1 MNRYEKKELKG
12 IGMTTVA
19 IAVLCL
25 LAQPALAAP
34 VVSVE
39 PSYISV
45 LQGENFTVN
54 ITVDPGGTDEV
65 MAAQYNL
72 YFNNSLLNAT
82 KQEKGPFL
90 SQDGASTSIFTNV
103 INNTL
108 GMTKYGESRTGV
120 DYGVTTPGVLTT
132 ISFRAVE
139 PGICSLNLSNV
150 KLSDPLAQPIL
161 GVLVNDGTVEI
172 NESIFIIS
180 GFVSYNDGSPVNN
193 PNVTITNIN
202 TTEVFIA
209 ETSVGSNYYQVSTNL
224 LHISKGDV
232 LHFNATDNIGN
243 SSEFNHTV
251 TEAEINAAGFSQD
264 ITIYVP
270 DTSPPVI
277 TNISAIPTK
286 DSANIT
292 WETDEASDSL
302 VKYGIGPG
310 NYTKTVYNASYVTY
324 HSISIADL
332 TSNTT
337 YYYVVNSTDPS
348 TNSAQSSEHS
358 FTTFADIVIKI
369 GDADAVSGEN
379 VTTSIVIT
387 NITNVGIVDIS
398 LTYNQSLVHVIAVDD
413 TDFDVLEFTI
423 DNTSGVTRIGA
434 LQTVSAGLYGNV
446 RLANVTLKAV
456 GGGGNSCTLNLTIN
470 ELKEASPEE
479 IPIPATTHNG
489 TFTIAEVTPPEVT
502 NPIANPVFI
511 PEDTDFDPRWGET
524 SQLNVTVTDD
534 CGVADVYINLST
546 IGGLSDQPMTR
557 IPGTDIWTV
566 TVNASIGTALYN
578 VSYLPH
584 NLTVSATDIFENANT
599 SVSIQ
604 LTAVLN
610 GDVSMN
616 GEVSIFDASYI
627 RKYMFGKTGFEMMD
641 ECVGEVSGNGVVSLY
656 DSMYLS
662 KHVLG
667 EVGYETL
674 H

>member
-1 MNRYEKKELKG
+1 
-12 IGMTTVA
+12 
-19 IAVLCL
+19 
-25 LAQPALAAP
+25 
-34 VVSVE
+34 
-39 PSYISV
+39 
-45 LQGENFTVN
+45 
-54 ITVDPGGTDEV
+54 
-65 MAAQYNL
+65 L

-90 SQDGASTSIFTNV
+90 SQDGASTSLFTNE

-150 KLSDPLAQPIL
+150 KLSDPVAQPIL

-180 GFVSYNDGSPVNN
+180 GFVSYNDGSPLNN

-202 TTEVFIA
+202 TTEVFVA
-209 ETSVGSNYYQVSTNL
+209 ETNEGSNYYQVSTNL
-224 LHISKGDV
+224 LHISESDI
-232 LHFNATDNIGN
+232 LHFNASDNIGN
-243 SSEFNHTV
+243 SSEFYHTV

-270 DTSPPVI
+270 DTTPPVI
-277 TNISAIPTK
+277 TNIGAIQTK
-286 DSANIT
+286 DSATIT
-292 WETDEASDSL
+292 WETDEPGDSM
-302 VKYGIGPG
+302 VKYGTGPG
-310 NYTKTVYNASYVTY
+310 NYTKNVCDASYVTY
-324 HSISIADL
+324 HSITIANL

-348 TNSAQSSEHS
+348 SNSAQSSEHS
-358 FTTFADIVIKI
+358 FTTFADIVIRI
-369 GDADAVSGEN
+369 GDAGTVSGEN
-379 VTTSIVIT
+379 VTTSIFIT
-387 NITNVGIVDIS
+387 NITDVGIADIS
-398 LTYNQSLVHVIAVDD
+398 LIYNQSLVHVIAVDD

-446 RLANVTLKAV
+446 RVANVTLKAV

-534 CGVADVYINLST
+534 CGVADAYINLST
-546 IGGLSDQPMTR
+546 TGGSPEQPMTR

-578 VSYLPH
+578 GSYLPH
-584 NLTVSATDIFENANT
+584 NLTVRATDIFENANT

-604 LTAVLN
+604 LTVVLN

-627 RKYMFGKTGFEMMD
+627 RKYMFGKPGFEMMD

-667 EVGYETL
+667 EAGYETL